1 MWGKLISGGDINIM
15 EQKRDDIALTRRR
28 FLKMAG
34 STCVFLLI
42 AESFLSFPPSASAA
56 TEKMKK
62 NGSADG
68 ENINDT
74 LKRLFG
80 SRKIEMAN
88 VDLKAPI
95 IAENGAVV
103 PITVISDLPMDKD
116 SYVKKIYIFV
126 EGNLKPHLAT
136 IDLAPANGKAEFAM
150 RIKMRKSSNVR
161 AILETSSGKL
171 YNDIKPVKVTIGGC
185 GGL

>member
-1 MWGKLISGGDINIM
+1 M
-15 EQKRDDIALTRRR
+15 EQKRDDSALSRRK
-28 FLKMAG
+28 FLKIAG
-34 STCVFLLI
+34 TTCASLLI
-42 AESFLSFPPSASAA
+42 TESFLSFPSSASAA
-56 TEKMKK
+56 PGKK
-62 NGSADG
+62 KRNGSADG

-116 SYVKKIYIFV
+116 NYVKKIYILV
-126 EGNLKPHLAT
+126 DGNLKPHIAT

-150 RIKMRKSSNVR
+150 RIKMRESSNVR
-161 AILETSSGKL
+161 AVLETNGGKL
-171 YNDIKPVKVTIGGC
+171 FSDVKPVKVTIGGC

>member
-34 STCVFLLI
+34 TTCVSLLI
-42 AESFLSFPPSASAA
+42 TESLLSFPSSAA
-56 TEKMKK
+56 EEKIKK
-62 NGSADG
+62 NEIAEG
-68 ENINDT
+68 ENINET

-80 SRKIEMAN
+80 NRKIEMSH

-103 PITVISDLPMDKD
+103 PITVISDFPMDKD
-116 SYVKKIYIFV
+116 NYVKKIYIFV
-126 EGNLKPHLAT
+126 EGNLKPHIAT

-161 AILETSSGKL
+161 AVLETSSGKL

>member
-1 MWGKLISGGDINIM
+1 LI
-15 EQKRDDIALTRRR
+15 T
-28 FLKMAG
+28 
-34 STCVFLLI
+34 
-42 AESFLSFPPSASAA
+42 ESLLSFPSSISAA
-56 TEKMKK
+56 EEKFKK
-62 NGSADG
+62 EVAEG

-95 IAENGAVV
+95 IAENGAAI

-116 SYVKKIYIFV
+116 NYVKKIYILV
-126 EGNLKPHLAT
+126 EGNLKPHIAT
-136 IDLAPANGKAEFAM
+136 IDLAPVNGKAEFAM

-161 AILETSSGKL
+161 AVLETSSGKL
-171 YNDIKPVKVTIGGC
+171 YGDIKPVKVTIGGC

>member
-1 MWGKLISGGDINIM
+1 MWDKLIGGDIKYM
-15 EQKRDDIALTRRR
+15 EQKKDDIVFSRRR

-34 STCVFLLI
+34 TTSASLLI
-42 AESFLSFPPSASAA
+42 TEFLLSFPSSAA
-56 TEKMKK
+56 EEKFKK
-62 NGSADG
+62 EAAEG

-80 SRKIEMAN
+80 SRKIETTH

-103 PITVISDLPMDKD
+103 PINIISDLPMDND
-116 SYVKKIYIFV
+116 NYVKKMYILV
-126 EGNLKPHLAT
+126 EGNLKPHIAT
-136 IDLAPANGKAEFAM
+136 IDLAPANGRAEFAM

-161 AILETSSGKL
+161 AVLETSSGKL
-171 YNDIKPVKVTIGGC
+171 YGDIKPVKVTIGGC

>member
-1 MWGKLISGGDINIM
+1 MKK
-15 EQKRDDIALTRRR
+15 KRDDIVFSRRG

-34 STCVFLLI
+34 TTCVSLLVT
-42 AESFLSFPPSASAA
+42 ESLLSFPSSAYSA
-56 TEKMKK
+56 TEKMKM
-62 NGSADG
+62 NEVAEG

-80 SRKIEMAN
+80 TRKIEMSH

-103 PITVISDLPMDKD
+103 PITIISDLPMDKD
-116 SYVKKIYIFV
+116 NYVKKIYIFV
-126 EGNLKPHLAT
+126 EGNLKPHIAT
-136 IDLAPANGKAEFAM
+136 IDLTPANGKAEFAM
-150 RIKMRKSSNVR
+150 RVKMRKSSNVR
-161 AILETSSGKL
+161 AVLETNTGKL
-171 YNDIKPVKVTIGGC
+171 YSDIKPVKVTIGGC